1 MGRKPLK
8 IAVETTIMD
17 VLEQMD
23 FPVSCNILKREV
35 GKRMDRDIHFDTVKK
50 YVEDLV
56 KKNLIFKKQLPPA
69 KKEHK
74 KGATLYSKKP
84 FPARW

>member
-8 IAVETTIMD
+8 ILVESVILEVMD
-17 VLEQMD
+17 QVD

-35 GKRMDRDIHFDTVKK
+35 SKKLGKNIHFDTVKK
-50 YVEDLV
+50 YVEDLA
-56 KKNLIFKKQLPPA
+56 KKNMIFKKQLPPA

-74 KGATLYSKKP
+74 KGVTLYSKKP